1 MEYRKLPHGNEMISV
16 LGLGAGQLGDAS
28 ESEIIKTYKLALDNG
43 INFFDLCAGNK
54 KLFVPFGKAIKG
66 RRNKVY
72 IQVHFG
78 AVFNKDNEYGWSR
91 NFQEI
96 KDTVNY
102 ELSSIG
108 TDYIDFGFL
117 HCVDEMDDYEE
128 LVNSGVL
135 DYLKELKSKGIV
147 HHIGFSSH
155 TPSVANKILDTGL
168 VDLFMFSINA
178 GYDYEKGDE
187 LGIGST
193 SERLALFKRCEKDGI
208 AISVM
213 KPFLGGKLLDK
224 ATSPF
229 KVELSRYQC
238 LAYCL
243 DRPGVITTVPGVRN
257 SQDLLDLLG
266 FFKATK
272 EEKDYSIISSLDS
285 DKVMGSCVYCNHCL
299 PCPKGLDIGLI
310 NKYYDLALVGDKLAI
325 DHYHKLKI
333 NASSCVACGH
343 CNLRCPFHVDQKT
356 KMQTIAKYFTKL
368 K

>member
-1 MEYRKLPHGNEMISV
+1 MEYRKLPRGNEMISV

-28 ESEIIKTYKLALDNG
+28 EEEIITTYKLALDNG

-66 RRNKVY
+66 KRDKIY

-91 NFQEI
+91 NIKEI

-102 ELSSIG
+102 ELTSIG

-135 DYLKELKSKGIV
+135 DYLKELKRKGIV
-147 HHIGFSSH
+147 RHIGFSSH

-178 GYDYEKGDE
+178 GYDYERGDE
-187 LGIGST
+187 LGIGTT
-193 SERLALFKRCEKDGI
+193 SERLDLFKRCEKEGI

-213 KPFLGGKLLDK
+213 KPFLGGKLLDAK
-224 ATSPF
+224 TSPF
-229 KVELSRYQC
+229 KVALTRYQC

-243 DRPGVITTVPGVRN
+243 DRPGVITLVPGVRN
-257 SQDLLDLLG
+257 SSDLKELLG
-266 FFKATK
+266 FFNATK
-272 EEKDYSIISSLDS
+272 EEKDYSLIASLDI
-285 DKVMGSCVYCNHCL
+285 DKVLGSCVYCNHCL
-299 PCPKGLDIGLI
+299 PCPKGIDIGLV
-310 NKYYDLALVGDKLAI
+310 NKYYDLALVGDKLAF
-325 DHYHKLKI
+325 DHYKKLKI
-333 NASSCVACGH
+333 KASSCIKCGH
-343 CNLRCPFHVDQKT
+343 CNSRCPFKVKQMEKMT
-356 KMQTIAKYFTKL
+356 KIAKYFDE
-368 K
+368 